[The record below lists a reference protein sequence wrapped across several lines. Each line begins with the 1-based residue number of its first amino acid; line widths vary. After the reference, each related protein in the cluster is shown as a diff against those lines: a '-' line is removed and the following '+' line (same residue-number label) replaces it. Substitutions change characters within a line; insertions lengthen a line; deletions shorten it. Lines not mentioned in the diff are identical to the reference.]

1 MAFVQRHE
9 SRANRVRPYRRRK
22 PLFLHHQFECLCRD
36 PVREDHIRSMPWCAA
51 FRQGKPIRRARAF
64 HASLA
69 AWNRITPGLARRGPS

>member
-1 MAFVQRHE
+1 
-9 SRANRVRPYRRRK
+9 
-22 PLFLHHQFECLCRD
+22 
-36 PVREDHIRSMPWCAA
+36 MPWCAA